1 MNKQQYDTIKWQI
14 NHEKEHVLKEVYEL
28 TAEKR
33 KLEQKK
39 EYDLHVFQSRS
50 KIVQAGEQKQIMVGM
65 LSSHTFSPE
74 RIEEWNRKIQKITGF
89 IQKNE
94 NLLEQIKEKERVID
108 EMYQAD
114 CKKFAKVQEKR
125 EEKMLLDLKMCMN
138 G

>member
-1 MNKQQYDTIKWQI
+1 M
-14 NHEKEHVLKEVYEL
+14 YEL

-33 KLEQKK
+33 KIEQKK
-39 EYDLHVFQSRS
+39 EYDLYVVKSRN
-50 KIVQAGEQKQIMVGM
+50 KVVQTGQRIMAGM

-74 RIEEWNRKIQKITGF
+74 RIEEWNRKIKKTEGF

-94 NLLEQIKEKERVID
+94 SFLEQIKEKERVID
-108 EMYQAD
+108 EMYEED
-114 CKKFAKVQEKR
+114 CKKLAKVKEKL

>member
-1 MNKQQYDTIKWQI
+1 MDKQQYDTIKLQI
-14 NHEKEHVLKEVYEL
+14 NQEKEQILKEVYEL

-33 KLEQKK
+33 KIEQKK
-39 EYDLHVFQSRS
+39 EYDLYVVKSRS
-50 KIVQAGEQKQIMVGM
+50 KVVQTGQRIMAGM

-74 RIEEWNRKIQKITGF
+74 RIEEWNRKIKKAEGF

-94 NLLEQIKEKERVID
+94 SLLEKIKEKERVID
-108 EMYQAD
+108 EMYQED
-114 CKKFAKVQEKR
+114 CKKLAKVKEKL

>member
-1 MNKQQYDTIKWQI
+1 MDKQQYDTIKLQI
-14 NHEKEHVLKEVYEL
+14 NQEKEQILKEVYEL

-33 KLEQKK
+33 KIEQKK
-39 EYDLHVFQSRS
+39 EYDLYVVKSRS
-50 KIVQAGEQKQIMVGM
+50 KVVKTGQRIMAGM

-74 RIEEWNRKIQKITGF
+74 RIEEWNRKIKKTEGF

-94 NLLEQIKEKERVID
+94 SLLEQVKEKERVID
-108 EMYQAD
+108 EMYQEN
-114 CKKFAKVQEKR
+114 CKKLAKAQEKL

>member
-1 MNKQQYDTIKWQI
+1 MDKQQYDTIKLQI
-14 NHEKEHVLKEVYEL
+14 NQEKEQILKEVYEL

-33 KLEQKK
+33 KIEQKK
-39 EYDLHVFQSRS
+39 EYDLYVVKSRS
-50 KIVQAGEQKQIMVGM
+50 KVVQTGQRIIAGM

-74 RIEEWNRKIQKITGF
+74 RIEEWNRKIKKIEGF

-94 NLLEQIKEKERVID
+94 SLLEQIKEKERVID
-108 EMYQAD
+108 EMYQED
-114 CKKFAKVQEKR
+114 CKKLAKVKEKL

>member
-14 NHEKEHVLKEVYEL
+14 NQEKEHVLKEVYEL

-33 KLEQKK
+33 KTEQKK
-39 EYDLHVFQSRS
+39 EYDLRVFQSRS
-50 KIVQAGEQKQIMVGM
+50 KIVQTGERIMVGM
-65 LSSHTFSPE
+65 LSSNTFSPE
-74 RIEEWNRKIQKITGF
+74 RIEEWNRKIQKIVGF

-94 NLLEQIKEKERVID
+94 SLLEQIKEKERVID
-108 EMYQAD
+108 EMYQED
-114 CKKFAKVQEKR
+114 CKKLVKIQEKL

>member
-1 MNKQQYDTIKWQI
+1 MDKQQYDTMKLQI
-14 NHEKEHVLKEVYEL
+14 NQEKEHILKEVYEL

-33 KLEQKK
+33 KIEQKK
-39 EYDLHVFQSRS
+39 EYDLYVVKSRS
-50 KIVQAGEQKQIMVGM
+50 KVVQTGQRIIAGM

-74 RIEEWNRKIQKITGF
+74 RIEEWNRKIKKTEGF

-94 NLLEQIKEKERVID
+94 SLLEKVKEKERVID
-108 EMYQAD
+108 EMYQEN
-114 CKKFAKVQEKR
+114 CKELAKAQEKL

>member
-1 MNKQQYDTIKWQI
+1 VDKQQYDTIKLQI
-14 NHEKEHVLKEVYEL
+14 NQEKEQILKEVYEL

-33 KLEQKK
+33 KIEQKK
-39 EYDLHVFQSRS
+39 EYDLYVVKSRN
-50 KIVQAGEQKQIMVGM
+50 KVVQTGQRIMVGM

-74 RIEEWNRKIQKITGF
+74 RIEEWNRKIKKTEGF

-94 NLLEQIKEKERVID
+94 SLLEQIKEKERVID
-108 EMYQAD
+108 EMYQED
-114 CKKFAKVQEKR
+114 CKKLAKVKEKL

>member
-1 MNKQQYDTIKWQI
+1 MDKQQYDTIKLQI
-14 NHEKEHVLKEVYEL
+14 NQEKEQILKEVYEL

-33 KLEQKK
+33 KIEQKK
-39 EYDLHVFQSRS
+39 EYDLYVVKSRS
-50 KIVQAGEQKQIMVGM
+50 KVVQTGQRIMAGM

-74 RIEEWNRKIQKITGF
+74 RIEEWNRKIKKTEGF

-94 NLLEQIKEKERVID
+94 SLLEKIKEKEHVID
-108 EMYQAD
+108 EMYQED
-114 CKKFAKVQEKR
+114 CKKLAKVKEKL